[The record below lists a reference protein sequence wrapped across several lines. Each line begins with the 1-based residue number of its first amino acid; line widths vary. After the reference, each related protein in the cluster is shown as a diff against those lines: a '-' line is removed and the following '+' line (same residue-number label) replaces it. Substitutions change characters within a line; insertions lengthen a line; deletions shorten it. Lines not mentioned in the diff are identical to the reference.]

1 MKDARRNSKLSS
13 IFAWP
18 LTIMGLGLCFIKD
31 DQISAYLNFD
41 IFATILLII
50 SLILILINQIDS
62 YLNIEETKE
71 N

>member
-1 MKDARRNSKLSS
+1 MKDATRNSKLSS

-41 IFATILLII
+41 IFATMLKEQAII
-50 SLILILINQIDS
+50 RAKKAA
-62 YLNIEETKE
+62 KE
-71 N
+71 AAAKNA